1 MSESDIISGIKQ
13 LNYSAND
20 WFYMNNNK
28 CGDIDCSSAA
38 NANNECCKNKAA
50 VQTLKSTTNSLGATV
65 TQYNDAKML
74 YNRELLFTVNI
85 LAGLAMLCYYIYLN
99 QDVFPTPSDI
109 MQKVGNVGKSI
120 ADSAKSQIS
129 TVGSSIAK

>member
-1 MSESDIISGIKQ
+1 MNESDIINGIKQ

-28 CGDIDCSSAA
+28 CGGIECASLDNSM
-38 NANNECCKNKAA
+38 NECCMNKVA
-50 VQTLKSTTNSLGATV
+50 VQTLQSTTNDLGATV

-85 LAGLAMLCYYIYLN
+85 LAGIAMLCYYTYLN
-99 QDVFPTPSDI
+99 QDVFPSPSDI
-109 MQKVGNVGKSI
+109 AQKIGN
-120 ADSAKSQIS
+120 A
-129 TVGSSIAK
+129 GSSIANSAKSMSSSVAIPK